1 MNFSIDI
8 HKLAN
13 AFLTPLSY
21 LYGAGIYA
29 RNKLFD
35 WNALKSESFDIPVIS
50 IGNIAV
56 GGTGKTPHTEYIIN
70 LCAIHTGLALSAV
83 GTSGKHQASFLPLS
97 TRLLQTLAT
106 SHTKFIR
113 NSATTYKLPYAKKS
127 KRHKTI
133 TDRAPGNQ
141 LDSPRRC
148 VPASVCQA
156 ISVYCTDGIQPT
168 VLQRPAASVGSLE
181 RKRPVRAQ
189 QSGFCHCDKMPRQ
202 HNSVGFAAV

>member
-13 AFLTPLSY
+13 AFQNAAY
-21 LYGAGIYA
+21 RIYHKPFA
-29 RNKLFD
+29 QFIQD
-35 WNALKSESFDIPVIS
+35 WRCQPWVQAA
-50 IGNIAV
+50 NIR
-56 GGTGKTPHTEYIIN
+56 
-70 LCAIHTGLALSAV
+70 LRSCLSALV
-83 GTSGKHQASFLPLS
+83 SCRHWRRAIPNLSEIPQRHTSCRMRKE
-97 TRLLQTLAT
+97 
-106 SHTKFIR
+106 
-113 NSATTYKLPYAKKS
+113 S

-133 TDRAPGNQ
+133 ADRAPGNQ

-156 ISVYCTDGIQPT
+156 ISVYCTDGIQQT